1 MNEYIQ
7 KIVLILLNLVTQI
20 VNQAIFVS
28 PLSDSQNAKAVTSI
42 FAISLLLYIVI
53 SIGAVSSTI
62 INKQRFSKLK
72 EQKRLLIV
80 ILGHI
85 ITTVAGLAY
94 LIGDNIA
101 QFVTNYQSDLGC
113 STKCLE
119 SVGNAGSTLL
129 VISLVLF
136 GIVPTFIH
144 GATTVSNLIYDVRVN
159 LGYFWSPWRAAGH
172 SIALIVQL
180 DAWFSII
187 SGLQTSSDSFCPSN
201 ELDILWVLYGVTI
214 LIWAIVLAVIFAP
227 GVIEAIMSKQQI
239 RRKIFII
246 TLIAVVIWFSSGVAI
261 IADNDQPIGC
271 LFECDF
277 TTENRTNVCNEGAQ
291 HGTRIGLLFIALIPL
306 AVMSISI
313 FIHWIKKM
321 RQLYSTTSQ
330 ENEQPD
336 IKSVELNSISE
347 VQEKEDADP

>member
-144 GATTVSNLIYDVRVN
+144 GATTVSNLVYDVRVN

-187 SGLQTSSDSFCPSN
+187 SGLQTNSDSFCPSN

-214 LIWAIVLAVIFAP
+214 VIWGTVLVVIFAP
-227 GVIEAIMSKQQI
+227 GIIEAIMNKKMI
-239 RRKIFII
+239 YRKIFKI
-246 TLIAVVIWFSSGVAI
+246 TLIAVVIWFCSGVAI

-277 TTENRTNVCNEGAQ
+277 TTENRTNVCKEVAQ

-306 AVMSISI
+306 AVMSFSI
-313 FIHWIKKM
+313 FVHWIKKM

-330 ENEQPD
+330 ENKQPD
-336 IKSVELNSISE
+336 IKNVELNSISE
-347 VQEKEDADP
+347 VEEKGKC